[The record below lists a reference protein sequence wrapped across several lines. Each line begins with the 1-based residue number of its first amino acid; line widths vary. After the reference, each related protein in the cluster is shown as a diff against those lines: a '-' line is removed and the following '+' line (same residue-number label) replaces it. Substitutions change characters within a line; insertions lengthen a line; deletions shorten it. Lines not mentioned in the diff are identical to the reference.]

1 MQKPIALGL
10 TMEGSAAKMETKAQA
25 GEDDVSME
33 QILQSI
39 RQIIAEDGDEKTA
52 VNADPTKTNGAS
64 AEVPGSDVLELTEMV
79 EEMPTAP
86 AMPAVPSAPAAD
98 APAPATAS
106 ANDVLSKIDEALTP
120 VAKPMP
126 KEDLL
131 SSEAATA
138 ATSALKKLNANEPPL
153 MTTPSPALRSGQTV
167 EDMVMDMLKPMLKS
181 WLDTNLPTIVERIV
195 EREVKKLTRP

>member
-1 MQKPIALGL
+1 
-10 TMEGSAAKMETKAQA
+10 METKAQA
-25 GEDDVSME
+25 DGDDVSME

-52 VNADPTKTNGAS
+52 VNADQPQSNGAS
-64 AEVPGSDVLELTEMV
+64 PNGSAAEVPGSDVLELTEMV
-79 EEMPTAP
+79 EEAAAPAPEPTA
-86 AMPAVPSAPAAD
+86 AVA
-98 APAPATAS
+98 APAPAAAAPA

-120 VAKPMP
+120 VAKPLP

-138 ATSALKKLNANEPPL
+138 ATTALKKLNANEPPL